1 MSQPQY
7 EAYARDQLAKNLR
20 RPDSA
25 SYYTADRIDAFV
37 TQIEDRYN
45 SEIISLRAQVTALKK
60 ENDLIWNKYVE
71 DLANEKLLRRISE
84 ANNL

>member
-7 EAYARDQLAKNLR
+7 EAYAKDQLKRELSK
-20 RPDSA
+20 P
-25 SYYTADRIDAFV
+25 DAFGYYGED
-37 TQIEDRYN
+37 QMKSLIQQLEDRYHGEN
-45 SEIISLRAQVTALKK
+45 ACLKAQVAALKK